1 MQECTLELDI
11 DLCLKIQ
18 RLADSL
24 KMSFSDCVV
33 FLLNGFDQP
42 NFLPER
48 FNQPSSLVT
57 RHSSLRKADTN
68 H

>member
-24 KMSFSDCVV
+24 KMSFADCVV
-33 FLLNGFDQP
+33 FLLD
-42 NFLPER
+42 R
-48 FNQPSSLVT
+48 FNQPSFLPAGS
-57 RHSSLRKADTN
+57 TN
-68 H
+68 LAEANGRGGAANDE